1 MSFFRGYR
9 SRVLRLWAGVV
20 LFAFSTAGAVGLEPG
35 SVTTIEF
42 PDDDLP
48 PSLYEMMTGVAA
60 PPTLSYRLPDH
71 YDPGRMYPLL
81 VYVPGNHG
89 GPRGNIGNALAIAG
103 PSDWVVASLPLFKR
117 SVDRDEI
124 SSGLLVGFN
133 DYPTISE
140 AYRTL
145 LEALFEAVPNID
157 PERSAMVGFSN
168 GALTIAV
175 LMSSHDEFVLSRFH
189 SFCLVDFGMFHLT
202 DLHKKASRRARYLV
216 LSGDDPQDMG
226 RDLRI
231 RGGQLLEDSWRLL
244 GVDLTFHVMSDTG
257 HEFEQPQM
265 DLVAK
270 WLRGEPLSEPVPAAL
285 KR

>member
-1 MSFFRGYR
+1 MNR
-9 SRVLRLWAGVV
+9 SRGPGFFVPELCAGIVLLAATV
-20 LFAFSTAGAVGLEPG
+20 GAAGLEPG

-42 PDDDLP
+42 PDDDLS

-60 PPTLSYRLPDH
+60 PPTLAYRLPDD
-71 YDPGRMYPLL
+71 YDPGRLYPLL

-117 SVDRDEI
+117 SVDRDEVGG
-124 SSGLLVGFN
+124 GLLVGFD
-133 DYPTISE
+133 DYPTISR

-145 LEALFEAVPNID
+145 FEGLDAAVPNID

-175 LMSSHDEFVLSRFH
+175 LVSSNDEFVLSHFQ
-189 SFCLVDFGMFHLT
+189 SFCLVDNGMFHLT
-202 DLHKKASRRARYLV
+202 DLHKKKSRDARYLV
-216 LSGDDPQDMG
+216 LSGDDPRDMG

-231 RGGQLLEDSWRLL
+231 RGGQLLEDALRLL
-244 GVDLTFHVMSDTG
+244 GVVLSFHVMRDTG
-257 HEFEQPQM
+257 HEFEKPQM
-265 DLVAK
+265 ELVGR
-270 WLRGEPLSEPVPAAL
+270 WLRGEALSEPTPAVE
-285 KR
+285 